1 MSDYQKAWIGVDPVI
16 FTIDNGALK
25 VLLHTREKEPFIG
38 KNELPG
44 GLMLS
49 KETAKQT
56 LVRKLNEVVGVDAYF
71 KQFHTF
77 TNLNRDPRE
86 RAISIG
92 YIALISKD
100 KVKDDG
106 FWYDYNKLP
115 DMAFDHKEIIKRGK
129 LYLKRNIR
137 ADLVKQFL
145 PVKFPLNKL
154 QEVYEVIEG
163 IKYDNRNF
171 RKKMISSGIVKET
184 NELEKDV
191 SHRPAKLFKFV

>member
-1 MSDYQKAWIGVDPVI
+1 
-16 FTIDNGALK
+16 
-25 VLLHTREKEPFIG
+25 
-38 KNELPG
+38 
-44 GLMLS
+44 
-49 KETAKQT
+49 
-56 LVRKLNEVVGVDAYF
+56 
-71 KQFHTF
+71 
-77 TNLNRDPRE
+77 
-86 RAISIG
+86 
-92 YIALISKD
+92 LISKD